1 MSRSKTDK
9 VLMIINWVLLV
20 VKIVLIIWLIILVAT
35 YNTKKEN
42 YEKPCEDETCTD
54 VKTKNALLDRYCAT
68 RSEYFRS
75 KSAWCKNR

>member
-1 MSRSKTDK
+1 MNKDKMDK
-9 VLMIINWVLLV
+9 VLTTINWILAV
-20 VKIVLIIWLIILVAT
+20 VKLVLVIWLIILVAT

-42 YEKPCEDETCTD
+42 YEKPCENETCTS